1 MEVPFTVGICIF
13 IGTICRTLK
22 CLKLLDEPVAI
33 ACVYVCMCAHALS
46 CMGATFLQASYL

>member
-1 MEVPFTVGICIF
+1 MEVPLTVGICFF